1 MKSTLAKEAPP
12 PLSAVVPAQGIRYGV
27 VLSLAILSAASL
39 AAITYS
45 ANAPLI
51 RATFKL
57 TEVEVGA
64 IASCIYI
71 GASASSI
78 ASGRLTDSLGPGA
91 VLAMSMFAL
100 ALGCAIS
107 ATAPLVAIFFGGLIV
122 AGLGYGAVNPPTNV
136 LANPDSPR
144 RRGLSMSIKQS
155 GIPLGGILAGILV
168 PTVAT
173 TAGWRWSMLIPI
185 GVCIALVIISSRL
198 QRNGPPVGE
207 EGRGAP
213 ARVRIRL
220 RPAYAFGFLMAGI
233 QVAIFIF
240 LALYLVDDRGFGA
253 SRAGTALALLL
264 VGGLVGRP
272 AWGWVSDRLHD
283 ERVRVLQMAALLSA
297 TFLAMLPLVDDSVL
311 FVVLLGI
318 GLCSVGWNGVY
329 LAMLTEAVPPRLLGS
344 TTGMAMLLVNLG
356 AVVFPPVVGLIVARA
371 GTWSISW
378 SLCAAMSLL
387 AVGVLQMA
395 RIHAEIRPLERG
407 RSNAV

>member
-1 MKSTLAKEAPP
+1 VTATPQKDPP
-12 PLSAVVPAQGIRYGV
+12 PPRSAFVLTQPMMYGV

-39 AAITYS
+39 AAIAYS

-71 GASASSI
+71 GAAASSI
-78 ASGRLTDSLGPGA
+78 VSGRLTDSLGSGA
-91 VLAMSMFAL
+91 VLAMSMLAL

-107 ATAPLVAIFFGGLIV
+107 AMAPLAAIFFGGLIV

-144 RRGLSMSIKQS
+144 HRGLSMSIKQS

-173 TAGWRWSMLIPI
+173 TTGWRWSMLIPI
-185 GVCIALVIISSRL
+185 GACIALAIISSRL
-198 QRNGPPVGE
+198 RRVRPRDDK
-207 EGRGAP
+207 EGGGSP
-213 ARVRIRL
+213 ARVQIRL
-220 RPAYAFGFLMAGI
+220 PHAYMFGFFMAGI

-240 LALYLVDDRGFGA
+240 LALYLVDARGFGA
-253 SRAGTALALLL
+253 GRAGSALALLL

-272 AWGWVSDRLHD
+272 AWGWVSDRLHN
-283 ERVRVLQMAALLSA
+283 ERVRVLQMAAFLSA
-297 TFLAMLPLVDDSVL
+297 MFLVMLPLVDDSVL
-311 FVVLLGI
+311 LVVLLGI

-329 LAMLTEAVPPRLLGS
+329 LAMVTEAVPPRLIGS
-344 TTGMAMLLVNLG
+344 STGMALLLVNLG
-356 AVVFPPVVGLIVARA
+356 AVVLPPVVGLIVTRA
-371 GTWSISW
+371 GNWSISW
-378 SLCAAMSLL
+378 SLCALMSLL
-387 AVGVLQMA
+387 SMGILQVA
-395 RIHAEIRPLERG
+395 RIGAGIRPLEEG